1 MKSLIRPALNLALR
15 HFERTHHGIICIGT
29 WLTHDDDRGR
39 TEPCLVLLHGA
50 RPIAAGRT
58 VPIVIPLSEFWRYAV
73 SEDKSIGDPVHA
85 GLRINEW
92 LGAGLLPGNPHNP
105 KDHFKVL
112 DAINEC
118 LRDLVHMPPKPK
130 TESYA
135 IGDITIT
142 NRLTGKAIAEREITN
157 DT

>member
-1 MKSLIRPALNLALR
+1 M
-15 HFERTHHGIICIGT
+15 
-29 WLTHDDDRGR
+29 
-39 TEPCLVLLHGA
+39 
-50 RPIAAGRT
+50 
-58 VPIVIPLSEFWRYAV
+58 PIVIPLSEFWRYARAADN
-73 SEDKSIGDPVHA
+73 SLGDPIHA

-92 LGAGLLPGNPHNP
+92 LGEGLLPGNPHNP

-118 LRDLVHMPPKPK
+118 LRDLVHMPPKPR

-142 NRLTGKAIAEREITN
+142 DRLTGKAIAEREIRNET
-157 DT
+157 